1 MKEIELKFM
10 GSALKPVEPSLR
22 KVKLEEDERSVKN
35 LIEKVSDIF
44 KEELGIEILEDDG
57 RVSKYILIIV
67 NGVNITH
74 KDGLKTEI
82 RDGDKVS
89 IVPAMIGG

>member
-10 GSALKPVEPSLR
+10 GSALMPVEPSLR

-35 LIEKVSDIF
+35 LIEKISDIF
-44 KEELGIEILEDDG
+44 KEELGIEILEEDG